1 MEVLIGTTLLSVMIF
16 LVWLFVPRAMM
27 LEKQLELKDYAEFL
41 AESQVLSLRQTAA
54 SPTGPETIL
63 GPEGVS
69 FVVTRQVRTLPEDEG
84 EDLREGTVTVVW
96 TYRTNETRITRKT
109 RWTGVS
115 Y

>member
-1 MEVLIGTTLLSVMIF
+1 MIF
-16 LVWLFVPRAMM
+16 LVWLFVPRAML

-41 AESQVLSLRQTAA
+41 AESQVLALKQTAN
-54 SPTGPETIL
+54 SPTSPETIV
-63 GPEGVS
+63 GPEGVR
-69 FVVTRQVRTLPEDEG
+69 FKLTRQVQSLPESEG

-96 TYRTNETRITRKT
+96 TYRTNETQVIRKT